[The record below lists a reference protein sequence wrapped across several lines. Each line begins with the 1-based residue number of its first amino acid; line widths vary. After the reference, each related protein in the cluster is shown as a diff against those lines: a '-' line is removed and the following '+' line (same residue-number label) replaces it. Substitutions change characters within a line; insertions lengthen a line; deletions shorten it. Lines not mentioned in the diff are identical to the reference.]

1 MYEQCIQK
9 IGETNINI
17 IVRNIMHKIALY
29 NLKNIYSAPIDKF
42 KRSMK
47 RSDFYSMSI
56 LLEEK
61 VNVCQHATMPNIM
74 NRNKTIS
81 MAALFKQPLF
91 VSSEFLC

>member
-1 MYEQCIQK
+1 MKQSIYK
-9 IGETNINI
+9 NRETNINI
-17 IVRNIMHKIALY
+17 IVRNVMHK
-29 NLKNIYSAPIDKF
+29 NCFVQSKNIYSAPIDKF

-47 RSDFYSMSI
+47 RSDFYSMSL
-56 LLEEK
+56 LLEKLTCVE
-61 VNVCQHATMPNIM
+61 HATMPNIM

>member
-1 MYEQCIQK
+1 
-9 IGETNINI
+9 
-17 IVRNIMHKIALY
+17 MHKIALY

-47 RSDFYSMSI
+47 RSDFYSMSL

-61 VNVCQHATMPNIM
+61 LTCVEHATMPNIM